1 MCVCVCVCVR
11 VCVCVWMCSPKLGRH
26 QKEPSK
32 RRVCVCVCVC
42 VLGVSGGTSTLN
54 AKETKGI
61 DSYLMIL
68 TFFVNLGSKVIS
80 DIREVQ
86 ICSIGNQQFLWECR
100 QRSKTATSLTQ
111 STEVQA
117 KIK

>member
-1 MCVCVCVCVR
+1 MCVY
-11 VCVCVWMCSPKLGRH
+11 
-26 QKEPSK
+26 
-32 RRVCVCVCVC
+32 VC

-86 ICSIGNQQFLWECR
+86 ICSIGNQQFLWECS
-100 QRSKTATSLTQ
+100 QRSKTATSLTHG
-111 STEVQA
+111 TEVQA